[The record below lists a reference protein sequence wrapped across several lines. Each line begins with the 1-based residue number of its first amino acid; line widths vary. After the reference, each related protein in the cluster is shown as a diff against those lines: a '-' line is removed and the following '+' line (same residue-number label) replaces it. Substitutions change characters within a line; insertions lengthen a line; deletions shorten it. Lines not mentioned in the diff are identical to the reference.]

1 MNLNEI
7 NTVGEFI
14 LENEKQV
21 SPFQKVLQALSHKD
35 ITPKDQ
41 LLICKAIVHRLVN
54 FHEYVVEEKANLSP
68 AWYVDLQTLTFIE
81 KMLSTVE

>member
-7 NTVGEFI
+7 NNVAELV

-35 ITPKDQ
+35 ISPKDQ
-41 LLICKAIVHRLVN
+41 RLICKAIVHRLVN
-54 FHEYVVEEKANLSP
+54 FHEYVVQEKESLSP

-81 KMLSTVE
+81 KMLATVE

>member
-7 NTVGEFI
+7 NNVAELV

-35 ITPKDQ
+35 ITPQDQ
-41 LLICKAIVHRLVN
+41 LMLAKAIVHRLVN
-54 FHEYVVEEKANLSP
+54 FHEYVVQEKESLSP

-81 KMLSTVE
+81 KMLATVE

>member
-7 NTVGEFI
+7 NNVAELV

-21 SPFQKVLQALSHKD
+21 SPFQKVIQALSHKD
-35 ITPKDQ
+35 ITPQDQ
-41 LLICKAIVHRLVN
+41 LMLAKAIVHRLVN
-54 FHEYVVEEKANLSP
+54 FHEYVVTEKDNLNP
-68 AWYVDLQTLTFIE
+68 QWYVDLQTLTFVQ

>member
-7 NTVGEFI
+7 NNVAELV

-35 ITPKDQ
+35 ISPKDQ

-54 FHEYVVEEKANLSP
+54 FHEYVVQEKESLSP

-81 KMLSTVE
+81 KMLATVE

>member
-7 NTVGEFI
+7 NNVAELV

-35 ITPKDQ
+35 ISPKDQ
-41 LLICKAIVHRLVN
+41 LVIAKAIVHRLVN
-54 FHEYVVEEKANLSP
+54 FHEYVVQEKESLSP

-81 KMLSTVE
+81 KMLATVE